1 MDATIGTNELSEE
14 IGTSEELEEDTVEEE
29 SGGRIGSSSSEE
41 KESMLE
47 FGSNDSHEE
56 GSEVSLE
63 EDSTT
68 STDDDSM
75 VSSEEGV
82 VSENA
87 EETVGEALHE
97 KSERTANVNIFHAV
111 FPMPTNYTPISI
123 YKAPTIYAGALKNH

>member
-1 MDATIGTNELSEE
+1 M
-14 IGTSEELEEDTVEEE
+14 EEE
-29 SGGRIGSSSSEE
+29 SVERIGSSLSEE

-47 FGSNDSHEE
+47 LGSNDSDEE

-75 VSSEEGV
+75 VSSEEDV
-82 VSENA
+82 ALENA

-97 KSERTANVNIFHAV
+97 KSERTANVNTFHAV
-111 FPMPTNYTPISI
+111 FPMPTNYTPFL
-123 YKAPTIYAGALKNH
+123 YLKPPRFTQGL

>member
-1 MDATIGTNELSEE
+1 MDATRGIEELSEE
-14 IGTSEELEEDTVEEE
+14 IGTEEELEEDIGEEE
-29 SGGRIGSSSSEE
+29 SVERIGSSSSEE
-41 KESMLE
+41 KEFMLE

-111 FPMPTNYTPISI
+111 FPMPTNYTPFL
-123 YKAPTIYAGALKNH
+123 YTKPPRYTQGL